1 MRAQATA
8 QWHKGPTT
16 MTTHTAIKL
25 PAQNLEPKAFAPY
38 GEIIRPRT
46 SSAETA
52 VEEPKLT
59 LTNGTPRLWIMDLK
73 KRGLV
78 FADMARHRRVS
89 QCLGSMQG
97 KEWFIGV
104 APPNDLADG
113 TRPELDRIA
122 AFRIP
127 GDCLIKLHV
136 GTWHAGPHFV
146 HDECLFFNLENLDT
160 NERDFDTSDL
170 PNEYQIQA

>member
-1 MRAQATA
+1 
-8 QWHKGPTT
+8 

-52 VEEPKLT
+52 VEETKLT
-59 LTNGTPRLWIMDLK
+59 LANGTPRLWIMDLK

-104 APPNDLADG
+104 APPSDLADG

>member
-1 MRAQATA
+1 
-8 QWHKGPTT
+8 
-16 MTTHTAIKL
+16 MTIHTAIKL
-25 PAQNLEPKAFAPY
+25 PAQNLGPKAFAPY

-59 LTNGTPRLWIMDLK
+59 LTNGTPRLWIMDLRR
-73 KRGLV
+73 RGLV

-113 TRPELDRIA
+113 IRPELERIA

-136 GTWHAGPHFV
+136 GTWHAARTSSMTSACFSIWKISTPTS
-146 HDECLFFNLENLDT
+146 ETSTRPTCPT
-160 NERDFDTSDL
+160 NIKFKHSGADARVSHSC
-170 PNEYQIQA
+170 

>member
-1 MRAQATA
+1 M
-8 QWHKGPTT
+8 T
-16 MTTHTAIKL
+16 MIKL
-25 PAQNLEPKAFAPY
+25 PVQTLEPKTFAPY
-38 GEIIRPRT
+38 GEIIWPR
-46 SSAETA
+46 SSSTEIS

-59 LTNGTPRLWIMDLK
+59 LTNGTPRLWIMKLK
-73 KRGLV
+73 KRRLV
-78 FADMARHRRVS
+78 FANMARHRRVS

-104 APPNDLADG
+104 APPNDPADG

-127 GDCLIKLHV
+127 GDRLIKLHV
-136 GTWHAGPHFV
+136 ATWHAGPLFV

>member
-1 MRAQATA
+1 
-8 QWHKGPTT
+8 
-16 MTTHTAIKL
+16 MTTRTAIKL
-25 PAQNLEPKAFAPY
+25 PAQTLEPKAFAPY
-38 GEIIRPRT
+38 GEIIWPRT
-46 SSAETA
+46 SSAETS

-59 LTNGTPRLWIMDLK
+59 LTNGTPRLWIMKLK
-73 KRGLV
+73 KRRLV

-113 TRPELDRIA
+113 IRPELDRIA

>member
-1 MRAQATA
+1 
-8 QWHKGPTT
+8 

-25 PAQNLEPKAFAPY
+25 PARNLEPKAFAPY
-38 GEIIRPRT
+38 GEIIRPCT

-78 FADMARHRRVS
+78 FADIARHRHVS

-97 KEWFIGV
+97 KEWFR
-104 APPNDLADG
+104 A
-113 TRPELDRIA
+113 IA
-122 AFRIP
+122 
-127 GDCLIKLHV
+127 
-136 GTWHAGPHFV
+136 
-146 HDECLFFNLENLDT
+146 
-160 NERDFDTSDL
+160 
-170 PNEYQIQA
+170 

>member
-1 MRAQATA
+1 
-8 QWHKGPTT
+8 
-16 MTTHTAIKL
+16 MTTHTATKL

-38 GEIIRPRT
+38 GEIIRPRDEFSNEPYDPET
-46 SSAETA
+46 SAE
-52 VEEPKLT
+52 ESKLT
-59 LTNGTPRLWIMDLK
+59 LANGTPRLWIMELK

-97 KEWFIGV
+97 KEWFIAV

-113 TRPELDRIA
+113 TRPEVDRIA

-127 GDCLIKLHV
+127 GDCVIKLHV

-146 HDECLFFNLENLDT
+146 HDECQFFNLENLDT
-160 NERDFDTSDL
+160 NKRDFETTDL

>member
-1 MRAQATA
+1 VAQ
-8 QWHKGPTT
+8 KGPTT
-16 MTTHTAIKL
+16 MTMHTAIKL

-38 GEIIRPRT
+38 GEIIRPCT

-52 VEEPKLT
+52 VEEPQLT

-73 KRGLV
+73 RRGLV